1 MDRARTSGS
10 EPSLTDTDAL
20 DPEIANDIGT
30 KAAKMVDG
38 ISLPGLQKRLREPG
52 YCFCT
57 QPGVSQ
63 EAILSALQL
72 LRLDI
77 ILLTSSRLE
86 KEILRICCESTWV
99 YRTLESVGGH
109 HPNLISDLW
118 QALFLLRPIHGI
130 PTAASLHTML
140 SVISAGTGGR
150 LRKLAYP
157 DPSVW
162 ASLGYVAS
170 ITSFYARLG
179 DKLSR
184 ELGWKEIIS
193 NDLPD
198 WLRQF
203 PTIIETSHPWFTDE
217 RRKKI
222 RSVLSRVWRAD
233 ETEAS
238 EFEEEA
244 TVVMVLSVLAK
255 AWDQY
260 FKDEI
265 VVPLGE
271 ALVRAGEHVEKQWG
285 NDSNIESD
293 LKDSIV
299 TLGDLISRLASIIP
313 GESRT
318 PGQQQADTVS
328 EAEH

>member
-109 HPNLISDLW
+109 HPNLIRSLCLGQSSVTW
-118 QALFLLRPIHGI
+118 QALP
-130 PTAASLHTML
+130 
-140 SVISAGTGGR
+140 
-150 LRKLAYP
+150 
-157 DPSVW
+157 
-162 ASLGYVAS
+162 
-170 ITSFYARLG
+170 SFYARLG

-217 RRKKI
+217 RRKKNPI
-222 RSVLSRVWRAD
+222 RFFRVYGGQMKRKPANLRRKRPSILYKILED
-233 ETEAS
+233 
-238 EFEEEA
+238 
-244 TVVMVLSVLAK
+244 TVVYPT
-255 AWDQY
+255 QY